1 MIFLSP
7 FQSYEHICQTPP
19 MNFTKNFCILCN
31 VNYLRGRN
39 DNRND
44 SVEKQIYLSFG
55 SKANSLQERYKLF
68 SFCLGRDK
76 GISHLNPSYSMST
89 VKCCHIL
96 IIFFFF
102 FFCGIWLY
110 WAPYATHLGTFILIV
125 LACLYFCP
133 SLSFLL
139 IITIQKKLF
148 LVPNFMS
155 NNYQKQP

>member
-76 GISHLNPSYSMST
+76 GISHLNPSYSTST

-102 FFCGIWLY
+102 FFLWDLVI
-110 WAPYATHLGTFILIV
+110 LGSLCHTSWDFHFNC
-125 LACLYFCP
+125 ACLSVLLPQFVF
-133 SLSFLL
+133 SFNNNNPKK
-139 IITIQKKLF
+139 IIFSAKFYVK
-148 LVPNFMS
+148 
-155 NNYQKQP
+155 